1 MKLFHRFPLPA
12 PGRTTRIFSLGGT
25 GRIGRPVAQR
35 FVQSSLVSEVAI
47 AGRDRSLAE
56 GVAAE
61 LGPKAKAV
69 EVDATDEKQLAS
81 LAARYD
87 LIVNTAGPDFRVA
100 LPVLRAAIAARVNS
114 CDLAAD
120 GASIPAMLALD
131 GTAKDAGITA
141 VTGIGHIPGMS
152 NLMMQHALNRVEAAE
167 DVRLVVWWDLSREK
181 ANLFG
186 DPDEM
191 RRTGRINASWQTVL
205 AWTVR
210 PVRTYRD
217 GRFVDV
223 DPFEES
229 TQIALPRDAGTVSAI
244 PIGSTEPITIPRRNP
259 EVRSVSIL
267 MALYPPQ
274 LHELLQDQAR
284 RIGRGE
290 SDVATAT
297 LAFLDTIR
305 SDSDRWLTTST
316 PISLDFG
323 MMATA
328 TGKRRGRT
336 VRYSCWPAGPWESTV
351 GALTEAAFRVLRGEV
366 RSRGVLAPEAA
377 FDPLPFLEA
386 AARQGSKGAVP
397 RPLLEESEQV
407 I

>member
-1 MKLFHRFPLPA
+1 MERIEADVLI

-35 FVQSSLVSEVAI
+35 LVRSSLVSEVAI
-47 AGRDRSLAE
+47 AGRDRLLAE
-56 GVAAE
+56 RVAAE
-61 LGPKAKAV
+61 LGPKGRAV

-81 LAARYD
+81 LVSGYD

-120 GASIPAMLALD
+120 GASISAMLALD
-131 GTAKDAGITA
+131 GKAKDAGLTA

-167 DVRLVVWWDLSREK
+167 DVRLVAWWDLSREK

-205 AWTVR
+205 AWTVA
-210 PVRTYRD
+210 PVRTFRD
-217 GRFVDV
+217 GQIVEV
-223 DPFEES
+223 DPFDEL
-229 TQIALPRDAGTVSAI
+229 TQVALPKNAGTVSAI
-244 PIGSTEPITIPRRNP
+244 PIGSTEPITIPRSNP

-274 LHELLQDQAR
+274 LRGLLQDQAR
-284 RIGRGE
+284 RIARGE
-290 SDVATAT
+290 SDAATAT
-297 LAFLDTIR
+297 LAFLETIQ
-305 SDSDRWLTTST
+305 SDPDRWLTNPT
-316 PISLDFG
+316 PISLNFG
-323 MMATA
+323 IMATA

-336 VRYSCWPAGPWESTV
+336 VRYSCWPAGPWESTA
-351 GALTEAAFRVLRGEV
+351 GALTEAAFRILRGEV
-366 RSRGVLAPEAA
+366 RSRGVFAPEAA

-386 AARQGSKGAVP
+386 AARYGSKGAVP
-397 RPLLEESEQV
+397 TPLLEESEQV
-407 I
+407 VR